1 MQVKGALKKARK
13 VAMGSPSTA
22 RYLAYIALLLKLVAM
37 GLLCTARYS
46 AYIALPTNL
55 ANEEVARGLPDTAR
69 CQAYHCTTSSAC
81 ARRETVYSSSFVKK
95 LALSASNAQ
104 TALKSCLGKRGLVSA
119 TLNRGSQ
126 YLFAKIL

>member
-1 MQVKGALKKARK
+1 
-13 VAMGSPSTA
+13 MGLPSTA
-22 RYLAYIALLLKLVAM
+22 RYSAYIALLLKLVAM

>member
-69 CQAYHCTTSSAC
+69 CQAYHCTTSSEC
-81 ARRETVYSSSFVKK
+81 ARWEGNWLFVVVVDCQKVGPVSTK
-95 LALSASNAQ
+95 C
-104 TALKSCLGKRGLVSA
+104 TSCS
-119 TLNRGSQ
+119 
-126 YLFAKIL
+126 